1 MWTTIKVPA
10 PPPLHPPR
18 FDNSR
23 MEPDRDSPSTGDVG
37 RRATAIRAITTE
49 AAAEFERAIAA
60 AERAG
65 PSPNVHPRVHRAMI
79 EAMRSELDVLREQL
93 DAR

>member
-1 MWTTIKVPA
+1 VAQTDGHVA
-10 PPPLHPPR
+10 LLACG
-18 FDNSR
+18 
-23 MEPDRDSPSTGDVG
+23 PSA
-37 RRATAIRAITTE
+37 RE

-65 PSPNVHPRVHRAMI
+65 PSPNVHPRVHRAEI

-93 DAR
+93 DTR